1 MRWRGGDG
9 GGIDGDGDVMSA
21 FLYCN
26 ECNVINAKKYSFE
39 SFWENGENATLPFID
54 INQ

>member
-1 MRWRGGDG
+1 MRWRRGDG

-26 ECNVINAKKYSFE
+26 ECNVINGNQLEKLEAAK
-39 SFWENGENATLPFID
+39 AA
-54 INQ
+54 